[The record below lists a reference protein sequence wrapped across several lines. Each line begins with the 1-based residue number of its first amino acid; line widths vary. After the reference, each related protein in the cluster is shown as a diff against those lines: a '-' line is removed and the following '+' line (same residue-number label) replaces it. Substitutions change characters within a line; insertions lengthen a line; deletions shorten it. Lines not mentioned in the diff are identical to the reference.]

1 MKLEEGPIIIGT
13 ASTPVHSKR
22 HQVDLL
28 SVKSKK
34 QARNSKGT
42 CLKVGKRRYKER
54 VFSLVLAAM
63 DLVRIRNLSIYI
75 NQRVEHGVATRGNE
89 YRKESVR
96 NAYSLVINNN
106 QDSKVK
112 DEFYCPSSD
121 KLSIPLNK
129 DDFLATFL
137 KKKFAKE
144 KIIKEE
150 SRKSLDVFGS
160 HMLNKKVIEVNL
172 KRKLSSDTSSDLFEI
187 ENISCSN
194 GQSFFTR
201 QIYDGMSKIDQDNIT
216 TPRLPTSPNKIAK
229 TKSIVEKETQ
239 GGLPSQLLGCKSHK
253 AVRVVEPAY
262 KTNEKAKSYHQQQPQ
277 RSPVRKL

>member
-1 MKLEEGPIIIGT
+1 MKLEEGPIIIDT
-13 ASTPVHSKR
+13 ANDIKLICLRNMSQSRQKKVQGKSFFAG
-22 HQVDLL
+22 L
-28 SVKSKK
+28 SCNGSCSDKK
-34 QARNSKGT
+34 
-42 CLKVGKRRYKER
+42 
-54 VFSLVLAAM
+54 
-63 DLVRIRNLSIYI
+63 SIYI

-96 NAYSLVINNN
+96 NAYN
-106 QDSKVK
+106 SKVK

-129 DDFLATFL
+129 DDFLATF
-137 KKKFAKE
+137 FAKE

-201 QIYDGMSKIDQDNIT
+201 QIYDGMSSCMTPTPYEPNETSIEWKIDQDNIT

-253 AVRVVEPAY
+253 AVRVVESAY
-262 KTNEKAKSYHQQQPQ
+262 KTNEKAKSYHQQQPPI
-277 RSPVRKL
+277 SPVRKL